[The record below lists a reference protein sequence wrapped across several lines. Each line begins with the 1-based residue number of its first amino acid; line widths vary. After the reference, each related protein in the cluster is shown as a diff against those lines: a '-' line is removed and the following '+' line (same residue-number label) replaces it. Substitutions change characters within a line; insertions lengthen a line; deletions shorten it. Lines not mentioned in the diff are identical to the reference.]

1 VSGLELRGVGV
12 APVLA
17 GVDLTVA
24 DGEVLVLVG
33 PSGAG
38 KTTLLR
44 AVAGLVPVMAGS
56 IRIGSRDVTSE
67 PPERRRV
74 GLVFQDHAL
83 FPHLDVAGNVGFGV
97 ARRVRAA
104 RVAEL
109 LSLVRLDGFGDR
121 RPHELSGGESQ
132 RVALARAL
140 APRPDVLLLD
150 EPFASLDPELRD
162 AVRREV
168 HSILRASGTTAV
180 VVTHDVADAEAV
192 GDRVVTMRGGRLV
205 G

>member
-12 APVLA
+12 APLLT

-24 DGEVLVLVG
+24 DSEVLVLVG

-44 AVAGLVPVMAGS
+44 AVAGRVPVSAGS
-56 IRIGSRDVTSE
+56 IRIGTRDVTTE

-97 ARRVRAA
+97 ARRERAA

-109 LSLVRLDGFGDR
+109 LSLVRLDGFARR

-140 APRPDVLLLD
+140 APRPEVLLLD
-150 EPFASLDPELRD
+150 EPFASLDPELRE
-162 AVRREV
+162 ALRREV
-168 HSILRASGTTAV
+168 RSILRASGTTAV

-192 GDRVVTMRGGRLV
+192 GDRVVTLRAGRLV
-205 G
+205 E

>member
-1 VSGLELRGVGV
+1 MSGLELRGVCV
-12 APVLA
+12 APVLT

-44 AVAGLVPVMAGS
+44 AVAGLVPVSAGS
-56 IRIGSRDVTSE
+56 IRIGTRDVTTE

-97 ARRVRAA
+97 ARRDRPA

-109 LSLVRLDGFGDR
+109 LSLVRLDGFARR

-140 APRPDVLLLD
+140 APRPEVLLLD

-162 AVRREV
+162 ALRREV
-168 HSILRASGTTAV
+168 RSILRAAGTTAV
-180 VVTHDVADAEAV
+180 VVTHDVADAEAI
-192 GDRVVTMRGGRLV
+192 GDRVVALRAGRLV
-205 G
+205 E